1 MIQIME
7 LVKIYYLIFRKWKSI
22 YEEEK
27 RQVQQ
32 TQIKLS
38 INDTFYIMNLTYKV
52 QWFDKTYVYLNVNIG
67 LDTKRQ
73 TDCDSIIDSMK
84 R

>member
-1 MIQIME
+1 MYDVKLPIKTTELAQGIYVTKIMIQIME

-52 QWFDKTYVYLNVNIG
+52 
-67 LDTKRQ
+67 
-73 TDCDSIIDSMK
+73 
-84 R
+84 